1 MGFTKST
8 VAKTAVTAGVAL
20 GVLGIGTG
28 AANADPHPDINNPGQ
43 SQNHDQRDDRGG
55 DRQQDNRDNDR
66 PDREQHRNNGF
77 WFFDRWVPLPW

>member
-8 VAKTAVTAGVAL
+8 VAKAAVTAGVAL
-20 GVLGIGTG
+20 GVLGIGAG
-28 AANADPHPDINNPGQ
+28 AANADPHPDMNNPGQ

-55 DRQQDNRDNDR
+55 DRQDNRDNDR